1 MIYCFNASYLLFK
14 SIYPLRLIND
24 EYMAQSNSIILTT
37 YYGKEAIAF
46 DKILRIEAISNYS
59 KLYFTDGK
67 TLVVSKVLQWFEE
80 HLLKEQFIRVHRSHL
95 INIDYIQQYN
105 NKGIQTITLKDN
117 SFFQVAR
124 RKQAVVKRLLGIAM
138 SA

>member
-1 MIYCFNASYLLFK
+1 MVYCFNTSYLHFK
-14 SIYPLRLIND
+14 LIYPLRLIND
-24 EYMAQSNSIILTT
+24 EYMEQSNSIILTT

>member
-1 MIYCFNASYLLFK
+1 M
-14 SIYPLRLIND
+14 
-24 EYMAQSNSIILTT
+24 EQSNSIILTT
-37 YYGKEAIAF
+37 YYGKKAITF

-80 HLLKEQFIRVHRSHL
+80 RLLKEQFIRVHRSHL
-95 INIDYIQQYN
+95 INIVYIQQYN

-124 RKQAVVKRLLGIAM
+124 RKQTVVKRLLGIAM

>member
-1 MIYCFNASYLLFK
+1 MKQNNFIT
-14 SIYPLRLIND
+14 
-24 EYMAQSNSIILTT
+24 LTT
-37 YYGKEAIAF
+37 YYGKEPIPF

-80 HLLKEQFIRVHRSHL
+80 NLVTQQFVRVHRSHL
-95 INIDYIQQYN
+95 INTNYISEYN
-105 NKGIQTITLKDN
+105 KNGNQTIILQDN

-124 RKQAVVKRLLGIAM
+124 RKQTLVRRILENAM
-138 SA
+138 TA